1 MRPLALLFFAALL
14 AAVLGQSKNAGE
26 EKLSVMKEKIGAM
39 KFPELVPAG
48 SAAHLL
54 RSGVLSCSMGT
65 ASDLVLVPNSSLAT
79 EQ

>member
-1 MRPLALLFFAALL
+1 
-14 AAVLGQSKNAGE
+14 
-26 EKLSVMKEKIGAM
+26 MKEKIGAM
-39 KFPELVPAG
+39 KFPELVPPG

-65 ASDLVLVPNSSLAT
+65 TCDLVLVPNSSLST

>member
-1 MRPLALLFFAALL
+1 
-14 AAVLGQSKNAGE
+14 
-26 EKLSVMKEKIGAM
+26 MKEKIGAM

-48 SAAHLL
+48 STAHLL

-65 ASDLVLVPNSSLAT
+65 TCDLVLVPNSSLST